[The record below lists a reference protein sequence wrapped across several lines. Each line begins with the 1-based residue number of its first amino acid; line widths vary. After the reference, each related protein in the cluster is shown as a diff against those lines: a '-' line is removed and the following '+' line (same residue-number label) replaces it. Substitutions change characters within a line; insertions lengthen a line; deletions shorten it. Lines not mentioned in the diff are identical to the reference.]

1 MIISV
6 MLRLVGSKE
15 VGYRVKWNFMPE
27 AMSYSYLKEKRT
39 KELRGYQEL
48 SGEEGEGLEGIS
60 ELQWQELKGTM
71 ET

>member
-27 AMSYSYLKEKRT
+27 AMSYYK
-39 KELRGYQEL
+39 
-48 SGEEGEGLEGIS
+48 GEEN
-60 ELQWQELKGTM
+60 
-71 ET
+71 